1 MSKVK
6 AAVESVTPEKA
17 TLWLKKNEFNRY
29 LQESLVDHYAQQIKD
44 GEWFLNGESII
55 FSEAGSLL
63 DGQHRLHGI
72 VKAKRAAE
80 CIVVRGVDKKAM
92 VSINTGRSRSVA
104 DHLKM
109 QGVECT
115 NHLAAAASITYLSK
129 FINGKYI
136 DSKRRVTPQWA
147 FKFLANN
154 KSFLKILGEP
164 QNAKNMRLFSNAI
177 YYAMKY
183 HFSRINS
190 QKTEIFFEGIFSG
203 VGLSET
209 SPILAARRRLEEY
222 GSVRKKGKK
231 DQRAAIYILV
241 TAFTLYIENKRA
253 DLSALRYRDGVAI
266 ELPKRGGVD

>member
-17 TLWLKKNEFNRY
+17 TLWLKKNEFNRH

-109 QGVECT
+109 QKVEVA
-115 NHLAAAASITYLSK
+115 NHAAAAAAITYLSR

-147 FKFLANN
+147 FKFLDDN
-154 KSFLKILGEP
+154 KAFIKVLQESRTITKFC
-164 QNAKNMRLFSNAI
+164 SNAV
-177 YYAMKY
+177 YYALKY
-183 HFSRINS
+183 QFNRIDR
-190 QKTEIFFEGIFSG
+190 QKSDTFFEGLFSG
-203 VGLSET
+203 VGLAQS
-209 SPILAARRRLEEY
+209 SPILAAKHRLEEY
-222 GSVRKKGKK
+222 AIVRRKGKK
-231 DQRAAIYILV
+231 DQRAVIYYLV
-241 TAFTLYIENKRA
+241 TAFTLYIENKRV
-253 DLSALRYRDGVAI
+253 DLSALRYRAGVAI
-266 ELPKRGGVD
+266 ELPKRGGGVD